1 MPPSPALPPLKK
13 TPKHSSEQEKFRRR
27 DLLAALKNR
36 REQIQASL
44 RRADAAADREALL
57 RPSGAPSSS
66 MATGPAPPRETP
78 QTAPL
83 SERGLLQLQQQV
95 MRAQDLEL
103 DHIERAV
110 ASTKHVAAAV
120 GEEVDLQTRLL
131 DEVEEGVSSAQER
144 LRAAARR
151 AREVA
156 RATRSDG
163 CRGGAFIFLLVVVL
177 TFLLMIVFKIVR
189 LFG

>member
-1 MPPSPALPPLKK
+1 
-13 TPKHSSEQEKFRRR
+13 
-27 DLLAALKNR
+27 LAALKNR
-36 REQIQASL
+36 REQIQSSL

-57 RPSGAPSSS
+57 RPSGAPSTS
-66 MATGPAPPRETP
+66 APAPPRETP

-95 MRAQDLEL
+95 MRAQDIEL

-110 ASTKHVAAAV
+110 ANTKHVATAI

-131 DEVEEGVSSAQER
+131 EEVEEGVGSAHER

-163 CRGGAFIFLLVVVL
+163 CKGGAFIFLLVVIL
-177 TFLLMIVFKIVR
+177 TFLLMVVFKIIR